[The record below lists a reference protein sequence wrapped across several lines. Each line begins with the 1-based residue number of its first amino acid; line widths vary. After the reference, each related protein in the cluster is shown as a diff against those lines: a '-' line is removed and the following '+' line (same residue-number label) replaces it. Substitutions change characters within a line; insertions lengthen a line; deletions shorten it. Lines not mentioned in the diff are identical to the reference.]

1 MKFAYIFWITALF
14 AIPALTQELQWNS
27 FNDGME
33 TAARSQNS
41 NGRKKV
47 IMDVFTDWC
56 GWCKK
61 MDKDVYS
68 QSDIQA
74 YLANNFILIKLNA
87 ESNNEVTYK
96 DNQGLTESVLA
107 ADELGIDGYPST
119 VFFATDGEVITM
131 VPGYVPPDK
140 FLLMLKYIAEDHY
153 IKEDWDQFL
162 TSQEEEN

>member
-1 MKFAYIFWITALF
+1 MKFAFIFL
-14 AIPALTQELQWNS
+14 LTVIFTTIASAQELQWNS

-33 TAARSQNS
+33 SAMRSLNS
-41 NGRKKV
+41 KGKKKV
-47 IMDVFTDWC
+47 MMDVYTDWC

-68 QSDIQA
+68 QADIKA

-119 VFFATDGEVITM
+119 VFFTADGEVITM

-153 IKEDWDQFL
+153 IKEDWDTFL
-162 TSQEEEN
+162 SSQEEGN